1 MAETL
6 GSLCDKLTIVKLK
19 QWHTDDPAR
28 RESLAGQQARLEEEI
43 DAFVGAAAG
52 GALPLDRLTF
62 PSNKVYKRD
71 GNAIAEVQGAIGAVF
86 ARLAATNCELW
97 HEREKGLRHRR
108 GPARPANAAGQAP
121 GGPQPGTHRVHR
133 PHRHALP
140 PPRRADAEERRCE

>member
-1 MAETL
+1 MAHRL
-6 GSLCDKLTIVKLK
+6 FR
-19 QWHTDDPAR
+19 P

-97 HEREKGLRHRR
+97 HEQEKVYDIDAVPLDQRTPLVKRLAVLNLERTECIDRIDTHFRR
-108 GPARPANAAGQAP
+108 LVERMQRNDDAN
-121 GGPQPGTHRVHR
+121 
-133 PHRHALP
+133 
-140 PPRRADAEERRCE
+140 DS